1 MTHSIRIRWTPRV
14 LIETWN
20 RRMAGETTAQIAC
33 ALGISNANLR
43 MAWRRAGYDMSLLK
57 QRPDLQEIAERV
69 KNGEKIMAIA
79 TERGMTYVNLYNQ
92 LKYHKLLDP
101 IRRQWREVEVAD
113 IEQQIA
119 LGVPMSSIAE
129 EYGVSPAALH
139 QLLYRRRDVKVR
151 FEWTPERVR
160 HALKLKKRGMTYD
173 EVAVEV
179 GAASGISV
187 RNTLRAAGVTPKRN
201 RWTAARIRQ
210 VKKRLAS
217 GDSLNKVARDFGI
230 NRQSLRRALNRRGI
244 EC

>member
-1 MTHSIRIRWTPRV
+1 MTHSIRIRWTPRT

-20 RRMAGETTAQIAC
+20 RRMSGETTAQIAC
-33 ALGISNANLR
+33 SLGISNANLR

-69 KNGEKIMAIA
+69 KNGEKIKAIA
-79 TERGMTYVNLYNQ
+79 DERGMTYVNLYNQ

-101 IRRQWREVEVAD
+101 IRRQWREIEVAD

-129 EYGVSPAALH
+129 
-139 QLLYRRRDVKVR
+139 VR
-151 FEWTPERVR
+151 FEWTPERVSE
-160 HALKLKKRGMTYD
+160 ALKLKRRGMTYD

-201 RWTAARIRQ
+201 RWTPARIRQ

-217 GDSLNKVARDFGI
+217 GHSLNKVAKDFGI
-230 NRQSLRRALNRRGI
+230 NRQSLRRALQRRGI